1 MQIVNEFLAESNKLL
16 KELFQVLDE
25 CEMDFSKVK
34 RLEHYGQLVDRV
46 MGGALTVGL
55 SLDDKEV
62 ELRKIF
68 DRVGDCA
75 GICKA
80 VGYKAA
86 AIQGNEHLY
95 DICVAFLQDA
105 TELLQSQIDIL
116 GSPQDKSKLIQF
128 EQAFVDRLKW
138 LSSQFN
144 EKTRGSV
151 GVHSKKMSQEDI
163 DELIKKLGLD

>member
-1 MQIVNEFLAESNKLL
+1 
-16 KELFQVLDE
+16 
-25 CEMDFSKVK
+25 
-34 RLEHYGQLVDRV
+34 
-46 MGGALTVGL
+46 
-55 SLDDKEV
+55 
-62 ELRKIF
+62 
-68 DRVGDCA
+68 
-75 GICKA
+75 
-80 VGYKAA
+80 
-86 AIQGNEHLY
+86 
-95 DICVAFLQDA
+95 
-105 TELLQSQIDIL
+105 L